1 MTKARGSLAIL
12 AVGVVSLLAGL
23 FVTETHLIVGLGSLF
38 VSGVIITLSFILREM
53 ESGVEAT
60 VFKAYAYFFIVIGV
74 FAVAVASF
82 AGSKALFLARVES
95 NFDLFLEIALILTIS
110 SIALIAYE
118 MAEMLYSMSPK
129 SG

>member
-1 MTKARGSLAIL
+1 LTKACGSLAIL

>member
-110 SIALIAYE
+110 STALIAYE

>member
-1 MTKARGSLAIL
+1 LTKARGSLAIL